1 MYTTVSY
8 DLVQNGAVF
17 TAARETEAA
26 DEIILPD
33 LRAERKESE
42 YQRQWINNRF
52 QLLNADGNALAA
64 MFIPFD
70 NVTIPVSKEI
80 FDDTGIEC
88 AQVRGTTSE
97 AEYEAAF
104 LKSQVWDKQFP
115 GVVTVCVTAEV
126 LALHK
131 QFFAGKSR
139 DNEKASAKFRSALG
153 ALVMADPTKF
163 MYKVTDGAHRTKL
176 GKGNFPPKVTSCK
189 PRTRCIHAPRLVWR
203 FLHDRLPGNA
213 DGTAQQ
219 HCAWLEQD
227 FSVRTPCN
235 HPLNRII
242 TTQAQQHYVVPG
254 QDGQCLVPIGS
265 PRNVIAYDRQAHQG
279 GTHGGIHRKTRW
291 VQPRRKT
298 NLGQF
303 WPHFPTQPGH
313 ETRNCSRLLTDSL
326 QIASKLT
333 RNEWLVLKDDYDS
346 GWRTKLI
353 KACMEDPE
361 GDMSD
366 LSTKPIA
373 VEDIIGIVE
382 YKFLPDRLRQMV
394 LAELVYCTNPLTR
407 VYPGCVNT
415 VDRSLGRREAFW
427 LALCRSVII
436 NEAHLVQSAVISKI
450 PPRSGLEVKVSLFRK
465 QQLSDY
471 EFDRDSLETFA
482 GDLGDFDGQAHK
494 DLCFALKIGGKAPFV
509 APIDMTL
516 ESNSTTAKAA
526 KALLMM
532 TLPFRLVPDQLGIKQ
547 ADDGDGDSDNEGD
560 DTDDEESSGQRC
572 NVMHVMDS
580 AAAATYVEL
589 KKDMKI
595 IRASYEANGG
605 DLRCIVVTSPPWG
618 VLDDERTEPGHEDE
632 PLTSDAIAALA
643 IGLSELFG
651 SKTVVCIHLPPL
663 EQHAWRKKF
672 EATGKWAA
680 YNNPVVVVPTST
692 KSLTYFNKY
701 QQANNVFS
709 FLCFHRADV
718 HPIVTSDFL
727 REKPGMHK
735 LCHALWNAGTTIPSA
750 VVPKAE
756 RVAVRMQK
764 KTTYMRTQQLA
775 TAVVRPLIRMFGRA
789 MKEQEPVVI
798 VDPFMGTGSTAV
810 AARQLGCGF
819 IGWDRDQTIVHL
831 AQEKF
836 RALNKVHSGVFTTVF
851 VMYNVQQIISYIL

>member
-1 MYTTVSY
+1 
-8 DLVQNGAVF
+8 
-17 TAARETEAA
+17 
-26 DEIILPD
+26 
-33 LRAERKESE
+33 
-42 YQRQWINNRF
+42 
-52 QLLNADGNALAA
+52 
-64 MFIPFD
+64 
-70 NVTIPVSKEI
+70 
-80 FDDTGIEC
+80 
-88 AQVRGTTSE
+88 
-97 AEYEAAF
+97 
-104 LKSQVWDKQFP
+104 
-115 GVVTVCVTAEV
+115 
-126 LALHK
+126 
-131 QFFAGKSR
+131 
-139 DNEKASAKFRSALG
+139 
-153 ALVMADPTKF
+153 
-163 MYKVTDGAHRTKL
+163 
-176 GKGNFPPKVTSCK
+176 
-189 PRTRCIHAPRLVWR
+189 
-203 FLHDRLPGNA
+203 
-213 DGTAQQ
+213 
-219 HCAWLEQD
+219 
-227 FSVRTPCN
+227 
-235 HPLNRII
+235 
-242 TTQAQQHYVVPG
+242 
-254 QDGQCLVPIGS
+254 
-265 PRNVIAYDRQAHQG
+265 
-279 GTHGGIHRKTRW
+279 
-291 VQPRRKT
+291 
-298 NLGQF
+298 
-303 WPHFPTQPGH
+303 
-313 ETRNCSRLLTDSL
+313 
-326 QIASKLT
+326 
-333 RNEWLVLKDDYDS
+333 
-346 GWRTKLI
+346 
-353 KACMEDPE
+353 MEDPE

-382 YKFLPDRLRQMV
+382 YKFLPDRLRQMI

-450 PPRSGLEVKVSLFRK
+450 PPRSGLDVKVSLFRK

-532 TLPFRLVPDQLGIKQ
+532 TLPFRLVPDQLGIKH

-560 DTDDEESSGQRC
+560 DDDDEESSGQRC
-572 NVMHVMDS
+572 NVMYVMDS

-756 RVAVRMQK
+756 RVAVRN
-764 KTTYMRTQQLA
+764 A
-775 TAVVRPLIRMFGRA
+775 
-789 MKEQEPVVI
+789 KEDDVHANPAIGYRRGETP
-798 VDPFMGTGSTAV
+798 DPHVWASHEGTGAGSHRGSLHGNRINSSRGTATRMRV
-810 AARQLGCGF
+810 HWLGPRSDHCTSCARKIPCAEQGPFTCFYDRIRDVQCDNKSFHTSYESYTPSGRGMCDNRTYDGALTCVQQS
-819 IGWDRDQTIVHL
+819 IGW
-831 AQEKF
+831 
-836 RALNKVHSGVFTTVF
+836 
-851 VMYNVQQIISYIL
+851 